1 MTDWTD
7 LRRQARRTVH
17 AAFSVPAHL
26 NRSPTPIAL
35 SVRWHDKFVK
45 AIGDIG
51 DGYAQVLENI
61 DKVMF
66 DEDELTT
73 KGITLARGDVI
84 TLDEYDDFTLTLDTK
99 EPSDGPLKVTWNIQ
113 RQKTP

>member
-1 MTDWTD
+1 
-7 LRRQARRTVH
+7 
-17 AAFSVPAHL
+17 
-26 NRSPTPIAL
+26 
-35 SVRWHDKFVK
+35 
-45 AIGDIG
+45 
-51 DGYAQVLENI
+51 
-61 DKVMF
+61 MF